1 MRGWSRRQVLAAGGA
16 AAVGAV
22 GALAGSGCSDTGAG
36 DEVDRS
42 NGSGDGAAGGG
53 SSGPARS
60 AAFDP
65 ADWDSVRAQFP
76 LDPDLRHFAA
86 FVLASHPRPVAEAIE
101 RHREGLDRDTE
112 GYLLAEEQASELGV
126 REAAS
131 RYLGGEPEQVALTDS
146 TTMGLG
152 LLYGGLRLRAGD
164 EVLTTEHDF
173 YSTHESLR
181 LRSERTGATVRRARL
196 YDEPATADAGQVTE
210 RLLGAVTPATAVVAI
225 TWVHSSTG
233 VKLPVADI
241 AAGLRDLPG
250 RDEPVLLCVDGV
262 HGLGADAATP
272 GDFGV
277 DFLVSGTHKWLFG
290 PRGTGIVWG
299 TPEAWERLDP
309 IVPPFEP
316 TSVTAWVT
324 GVPAPRT
331 RPGLWAT
338 PGGYHSVEHRGALGA
353 AFDFHRS
360 IGAGAVAERIATQ
373 ATQLKEGLAGIDG
386 VEVHTPPSPSLSA
399 GIVCATIGSSDP
411 AEVVA
416 RLREDGIVASVTPYR
431 EQYVRFGPGIVTT
444 PDDVDALVE
453 SVAALA

>member
-1 MRGWSRRQVLAAGGA
+1 MRGWSRRQVLAAGGVA
-16 AAVGAV
+16 AVGAVGAV
-22 GALAGSGCSDTGAG
+22 GALAGCSDGG
-36 DEVDRS
+36 SDDEVDRS
-42 NGSGDGAAGGG
+42 NGSSGGSPTGGG
-53 SSGPARS
+53 PGQPAD
-60 AAFDP
+60 FDP

-101 RHREGLDRDTE
+101 RHREGLDRDAE

-131 RYLGGEPEQVALTDS
+131 RYLGGEPDQVALTDS

-152 LLYGGLRLRAGD
+152 LLYGGLRLGAGD

-173 YSTHESLR
+173 YSTHEALR

-196 YDEPATADAGQVTE
+196 YDDPATADAGEMAE
-210 RLLGAVTPATAVVAI
+210 RLLAAVTPATSVVAI

-272 GDFGV
+272 GDLGA

-299 TPEAWERLDP
+299 TPEAWNRLDP

-316 TSVTAWVT
+316 TSLTAWIS
-324 GVPAPRT
+324 GVAAPRT
-331 RPGLWAT
+331 QPGLWAT
-338 PGGYHSVEHRGALGA
+338 PGGYHSFEHRWALGA
-353 AFDFHRS
+353 AFDFHRT
-360 IGAGAVAERIATQ
+360 IGADVVAERIATQ
-373 ATQLKEGLAGIDG
+373 ATQLKEGLAAIDG
-386 VEVHTPPSPSLSA
+386 VTVHTPLDPAISA
-399 GIVCATIGSSDP
+399 GVVCATVGSSNPVD
-411 AEVVA
+411 VVA
-416 RLREDGIVASVTPYR
+416 GLRADGIVASVTPYR

-444 PDDVDALVE
+444 PDDVDALLE
-453 SVAALA
+453 SVATLA